1 MAYGINDYERIQ
13 DSRWYLSREEIGRH
27 ENQKFICPQSRLLNV
42 LEEYLNWYGDDIET
56 QMKNIRYDLKHIL
69 DVPMALKVKR

>member
-1 MAYGINDYERIQ
+1 MRADYERIK
-13 DSRWYLSREEIGRH
+13 DSRWYLGKEETDRH
-27 ENQKFICPQSRLLNV
+27 ENKKFITPQTKLLNV

-69 DVPMALKVKR
+69 DIKR

>member
-1 MAYGINDYERIQ
+1 MRYRNLVKSINDYERIQ
-13 DSRWYLSREEIGRH
+13 DSRWYLSKEEIGMAR
-27 ENQKFICPQSRLLNV
+27 EQGFYSPQSRLLNV

-69 DVPMALKVKR
+69 DIKR